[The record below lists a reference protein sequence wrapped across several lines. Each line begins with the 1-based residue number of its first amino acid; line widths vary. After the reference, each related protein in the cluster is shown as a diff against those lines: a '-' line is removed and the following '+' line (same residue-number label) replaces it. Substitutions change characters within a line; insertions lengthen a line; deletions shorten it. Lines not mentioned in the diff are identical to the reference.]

1 MYLVM
6 IGMDKDIEQI
16 TKLLLSLK
24 DNANSFSQDVAAW
37 GGEIIRKFNM
47 LDINNIV
54 TGSIWQVSQR
64 NRKESIHRGNIL
76 NELIK

>member
-24 DNANSFSQDVAAW
+24 DNANSFSQDVAVEGLRW
-37 GGEIIRKFNM
+37 RDYKKIYHVRY
-47 LDINNIV
+47 
-54 TGSIWQVSQR
+54 
-64 NRKESIHRGNIL
+64 
-76 NELIK
+76 